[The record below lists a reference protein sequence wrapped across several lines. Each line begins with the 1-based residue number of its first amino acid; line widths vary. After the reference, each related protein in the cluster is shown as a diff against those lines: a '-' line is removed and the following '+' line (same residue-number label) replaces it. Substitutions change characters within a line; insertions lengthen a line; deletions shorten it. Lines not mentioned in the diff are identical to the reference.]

1 MSGLYDPTCIPD
13 PADAIEPKADWR
25 GEIPVG
31 GTPAPSVQPGDVVQ
45 SLESRRTY
53 QVLRVKEN
61 GRLVL
66 WSHGW
71 PRIKNADP
79 RKWRVL
85 PRIAL
90 EQTHAA

>member
-1 MSGLYDPTCIPD
+1 MYDLTCELAHEPLNR
-13 PADAIEPKADWR
+13 ADVPEDWR

-31 GTPAPSVQPGDVVQ
+31 GPPAPSVQPGDVVQ

-53 QVLRVKEN
+53 QVLRVKPD

-66 WSHGW
+66 WSHGR

-85 PRIAL
+85 PRISM